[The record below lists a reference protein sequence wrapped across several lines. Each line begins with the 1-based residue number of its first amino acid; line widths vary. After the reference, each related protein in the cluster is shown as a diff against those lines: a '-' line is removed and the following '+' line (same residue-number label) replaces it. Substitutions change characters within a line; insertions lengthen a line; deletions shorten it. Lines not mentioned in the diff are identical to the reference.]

1 MSSSELS
8 ILLLDSFCSNG
19 TKHCD
24 IALDDDIVSNKSD
37 NSGANTRMMM
47 HNFRFPQ
54 QREGGE
60 EREPDA
66 HRYKDTVDAQ
76 DDDAG
81 GRGGWRNQTK
91 GRDISRSCR
100 RAGGERG
107 KKTEKYIYI
116 FAVLPHLESTPLGRV
131 EHQEAFE
138 EVLAICGHVERD
150 AVLSSENALPQ
161 LLQGEGAG
169 S

>member
-1 MSSSELS
+1 M
-8 ILLLDSFCSNG
+8 
-19 TKHCD
+19 
-24 IALDDDIVSNKSD
+24 LDDDIVTNKSD

-47 HNFRFPQ
+47 HNFCFQ
-54 QREGGE
+54 HQREGGE

-66 HRYKDTVDAQ
+66 HRYKDTVDAE

-81 GRGGWRNQTK
+81 GGGWRNQTK
-91 GRDISRSCR
+91 GGDISRSCR
-100 RAGGERG
+100 RAGGECG

-150 AVLSSENALPQ
+150 AVLPSENALPQ
-161 LLQGEGAG
+161 LLQRQGVG